1 MVISKAWIL
10 LSYTINIELLETFP
24 IINTTFNS
32 FAPKDPFEFFQIKC
46 WNGSLW
52 NFRGE
57 RDHISSKT
65 CFYHCEVHTICIQS
79 VTFRSELLPLF
90 LSEMKGSNSG
100 RSEYHS
106 EAGTYYNQT
115 VTILVRLASLTIK
128 QQGGSEDH
136 QENILISQ
144 TESHLH
150 HS

>member
-1 MVISKAWIL
+1 M
-10 LSYTINIELLETFP
+10 N
-24 IINTTFNS
+24 
-32 FAPKDPFEFFQIKC
+32 
-46 WNGSLW
+46 
-52 NFRGE
+52 
-57 RDHISSKT
+57 SSKSNAGM
-65 CFYHCEVHTICIQS
+65 VHYEISGVKEITLVLKHVSTTVRYTQNISNQIY
-79 VTFRSELLPLF
+79 FPLF